1 MLLSQ
6 ISLLDSMHTLLSH
19 NSKLR
24 KEQTN
29 NYTTCYHHRQT
40 IIHKHQHQ
48 RYYSHE
54 NKTNMSRSILIT
66 FLVVFL
72 VMVNT
77 DQTQGLTAV
86 LNRVVRN
93 NSIWGKS
100 RKTSKIR
107 QANILSSVQVT
118 MAKQAS
124 AEQQSSS
131 SSIVPNLSSETE
143 SFFDAD
149 AYRQEMTDLVYQR
162 NMQRLTSA

>member
-1 MLLSQ
+1 
-6 ISLLDSMHTLLSH
+6 
-19 NSKLR
+19 
-24 KEQTN
+24 
-29 NYTTCYHHRQT
+29 
-40 IIHKHQHQ
+40 
-48 RYYSHE
+48 
-54 NKTNMSRSILIT
+54 MSRSILIT
-66 FLVVFL
+66 FFVVFL

-100 RKTSKIR
+100 RKTNTSR
-107 QANILSSVQVT
+107 QANSLIPVQVT
-118 MAKQAS
+118 ITKQAS

-131 SSIVPNLSSETE
+131 SSSILPNLSSETE

-162 NMQRLTSA
+162 NMQRMTSA